1 MGTKRVGMARVRS
14 LINENTNQLKI
25 NRQKQITL
33 VHNVTSNHT
42 LNAADSGAT
51 YLWEHGSAHDITLPS
66 AKAGMTLKFIL
77 KVGSAHAQN
86 LVSQSADKIYGKVI
100 VHRSDAADKTSLQ
113 TVARGSAVDKVKL
126 HKTTTTLGG
135 DIGDVIELHCY
146 EDGYWTCHASLSV
159 SGGNP
164 GSTAVLAN

>member
-14 LINENTNQLKI
+14 LINENTNQLKL

-33 VHNVTSNHT
+33 VHNVTTNHT
-42 LNAADSGAT
+42 LGADASGAT
-51 YLWEHGSAHDITLPS
+51 LLWEHGSAHDITLPS

-86 LVSQSADKIYGKVI
+86 LVSQSSDKIYGKVI

-113 TVARGSAVDKVKL
+113 TVARGSAVDKIKL
-126 HKTTTTLGG
+126 HKTTTTNLPQHFFTKCQAILSNPLFTYRI
-135 DIGDVIELHCY
+135 DVLIGNIVKWER
-146 EDGYWTCHASLSV
+146 V
-159 SGGNP
+159 
-164 GSTAVLAN
+164 